1 MTIVPGF
8 FVSKI
13 GSEEIMRNQRI
24 RELQE
29 LAYGGDDEIKLLVES
44 EFALLPESQEE
55 KQAALDAYV
64 DRVAES
70 FAAPAAPVDEAK
82 LDELAKEADF

>member
-1 MTIVPGF
+1 M
-8 FVSKI
+8 
-13 GSEEIMRNQRI
+13 ENQRI

-44 EFALLPESQEE
+44 ELALLPESREE

-64 DRVAES
+64 DRIAEE
-70 FAAPAAPVDEAK
+70 FAIPAAPVDAEK